1 MTLCDFSHLRIDVR
15 ELANMRKKKKT
26 EPGYGI
32 LSRTEE

>member
-15 ELANMRKKKKT
+15 ELANMRKKKT